1 MIRKTTWIVLA
12 TFGVVLLVA
21 FLLNSSRDE
30 SGPVET
36 TPTPQPLW
44 TVASQD
50 IVGLMVED
58 LEAGETIELERD
70 PVDLWK
76 IVSPRPGAADPARV
90 ERAIGW
96 LPSPAPRAEIPEA
109 TDLQPFQLDEPS
121 YRIEVRLAGGSNLSF
136 SVGREA
142 PTGGSR
148 YVSMAGRVGV
158 LVVSSFG
165 LDEVLTLHRD
175 LLPTPTPEPTV
186 EPTVAPTVQGPDL
199 SGTPLPTL
207 APTP

>member
-12 TFGVVLLVA
+12 TFGVVLLAA

-30 SGPVET
+30 SAPVET
-36 TPTPQPLW
+36 TPMPQPLW
-44 TVASQD
+44 TVASED
-50 IVGLMVED
+50 IVGLLVED

-70 PVDLWK
+70 PEDLWK
-76 IVSPRPGAADPARV
+76 IVSAAGSCRSRKV
-90 ERAIGW
+90 ERAVGW
-96 LPSPAPRAEIPEA
+96 LASPAPRAEIPEA
-109 TDLQPFQLDEPS
+109 ADLQPFQLDEPR
-121 YRIEVRLAGGSNLSF
+121 YRIEVRLADGSNLTF

-165 LDEVLTLHRD
+165 LDDVLTLHRD
-175 LLPTPTPEPTV
+175 LLPTPTPEPTL

-199 SGTPLPTL
+199 SGTPLPTG
-207 APTP
+207 THS

>member
-12 TFGVVLLVA
+12 AFGVVLLAA

-30 SGPVET
+30 SAPVET
-36 TPTPQPLW
+36 TPAPQPLW
-44 TVASQD
+44 TVASEE
-50 IVGLMVED
+50 IVGLIVED
-58 LEAGETIELERD
+58 LQAGETIELERD
-70 PVDLWK
+70 PEDLWH

-90 ERAIGW
+90 ERAVSW
-96 LPSPAPRAEIPEA
+96 LASPAPRAEIPEA
-109 TDLQPFQLDEPS
+109 TDLQPFQLDEPN
-121 YRIEVRLAGGSNLSF
+121 YRIEVRLADGSKRTF

-148 YVSMAGRVGV
+148 YVSLPGRVGV
-158 LVVSSFG
+158 LVVTSFG

-175 LLPTPTPEPTV
+175 LLPTPTPEPTL
-186 EPTVAPTVQGPDL
+186 EPTLTEPVPGL

>member
-1 MIRKTTWIVLA
+1 MIRKTTWIALTA
-12 TFGVVLLVA
+12 FGVVLLAA
-21 FLLNSSRDE
+21 FLLNANRDE
-30 SGPVET
+30 SAPADT

-44 TVASQD
+44 TVASED
-50 IVGLMVED
+50 IIGLRVED

-70 PVDLWK
+70 LEALWR
-76 IVSPRPGAADPARV
+76 IASPQPGPADAARV
-90 ERAIGW
+90 ERAVSW
-96 LPSPAPRAEIPEA
+96 LASPAPRAEIPEA

-121 YRIEVRLAGGSNLSF
+121 YRIEVRLRDGSTQSF

-148 YVSMAGRVGV
+148 YVSISGRVGV

-165 LDEVLTLHRD
+165 LDDVLTLHRD

-186 EPTVAPTVQGPDL
+186 EPTEAPSVQAPGV

>member
-12 TFGVVLLVA
+12 AFGVVLLA
-21 FLLNSSRDE
+21 AWLLNSSRDE
-30 SGPVET
+30 SAPVET

-44 TVASQD
+44 TVASEE

-58 LEAGETIELERD
+58 LDAGETIELERD
-70 PVDLWK
+70 PESLWQ
-76 IVSPRPGAADPARV
+76 IVSPQPEAADPARV
-90 ERAIGW
+90 ERAVSW
-96 LPSPAPRAEIPEA
+96 LASPAPRAEILEA
-109 TDLQPFQLDEPS
+109 TDLKPFQLDEPS
-121 YRIEVRLAGGSNLSF
+121 YRIEVRLRDGSRQSF

-186 EPTVAPTVQGPDL
+186 EPTVAPSEQAPGL